1 MFRVSSF
8 RCGDRQLR
16 GQECGCASTAGQG
29 KERLGATAGI
39 QSLIS
44 EFPTARRREAT
55 SDSTMMTAA
64 QQGVPVWYK
73 EGSMYLSD
81 TGVAKK
87 REFRTKSKIPMRLL
101 YQIITASDVVS
112 CCQVSS

>member
-1 MFRVSSF
+1 M
-8 RCGDRQLR
+8 
-16 GQECGCASTAGQG
+16 
-29 KERLGATAGI
+29 
-39 QSLIS
+39 
-44 EFPTARRREAT
+44 REAA

-64 QQGVPVWYK
+64 QHGVPAWYK
-73 EGSMYLSD
+73 EGSRYLPD

-101 YQIITASDVVS
+101 YQIITAGDVAS